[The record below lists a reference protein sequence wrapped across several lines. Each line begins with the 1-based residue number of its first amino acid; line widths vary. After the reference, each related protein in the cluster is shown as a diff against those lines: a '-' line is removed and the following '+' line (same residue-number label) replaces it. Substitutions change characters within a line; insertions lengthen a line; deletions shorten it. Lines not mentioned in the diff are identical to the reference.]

1 VIAVPPFD
9 IGASKATVSVLL
21 PAVTEFKV
29 GAGAEPEGVTDD
41 EVDVAPFPMS
51 FTARTTTEYVVPF
64 VRPEI
69 VKVFANVPVSV
80 KLPLFTLYSYFVIA
94 EPPFAGT
101 SKLIAADESFPTNA
115 DNDGASGTVFVIPV
129 ATSDADPAPA
139 EFTARSSTKYSVP
152 PMSGEVPFVDRTE
165 MTTGEAVVPPSVRL
179 RHVAPASV
187 EY

>member
-1 VIAVPPFD
+1 MIAVPPFEV
-9 IGASKATVSVLL
+9 GAENATVNVLF
-21 PAVTEFKV
+21 PAATEYKV

-41 EVDVAPFPMS
+41 DADVAPLPMS

-69 VKVFANVPVSV
+69 VNVFAKVAVSMKVPLSS
-80 KLPLFTLYSYFVIA
+80 LYSYLEIA

-115 DNDGASGTVFVIPV
+115 VSVGASGAVFVIPV
-129 ATSDADPAPA
+129 ATSDAKPEPAA
-139 EFTARSSTKYSVP
+139 LTARSSTKYSVP
-152 PMSGEVPFVDRTE
+152 PTRDDVPFVDSTE
-165 MTTGEAVVPPSVRL
+165 MTTGDAVVLPSVRL
-179 RHVAPASV
+179 RQVAPASV